1 MSKKAFLLY
10 NDQKE
15 IIDELDDEQ
24 AGKLFKAIYEYN
36 VNNKIILKGA
46 LKIIFISF
54 KTSFDRDSE
63 KWEEIS
69 KKRSESGKKGM
80 QVRWNSKQKITNDNK
95 RLQMI
100 TNDNKNNKR
109 LQNITK
115 ITVSGS
121 GSDSVNVNVNDSVN
135 DSVSE
140 SEEYNTSLAPNPSP
154 TFDSILSFGL
164 DLGATPQYCEKFF
177 NHYEG
182 IGWLNGN
189 GVAIDNWKAV
199 FKNWL
204 AKDREKE
211 ERVRGAKKNEKVPD
225 WFDKDIKPKKVD
237 EKEKKEMEELM
248 KEFKK

>member
-1 MSKKAFLLY
+1 MSKRAFLLY

-15 IIDELDDEQ
+15 IVDELDDEQ
-24 AGKLFKAIYEYN
+24 AGKLFKAIFEYN
-36 VNNKIILKGA
+36 VNKKMTLKGA

-54 KTSFDRDSE
+54 KTTFDRDEKKWNEISE
-63 KWEEIS
+63 KRS
-69 KKRSESGKKGM
+69 KAGKIGAKE
-80 QVRWNSKQKITNDNK
+80 RWDSQKKDEKDDSKCQ
-95 RLQMI
+95 QMI
-100 TNDNKNNKR
+100 ANDGKR
-109 LQNITK
+109 WQK
-115 ITVSGS
+115 MASMAVSV
-121 GSDSVNVNVNDSVN
+121 SDSVNVNVSDSVN
-135 DSVSE
+135 DNVSE

-154 TFDSILSFGL
+154 TLDSILSFGL
-164 DLGATPQYCEKFF
+164 DLGASPQYCEKFF